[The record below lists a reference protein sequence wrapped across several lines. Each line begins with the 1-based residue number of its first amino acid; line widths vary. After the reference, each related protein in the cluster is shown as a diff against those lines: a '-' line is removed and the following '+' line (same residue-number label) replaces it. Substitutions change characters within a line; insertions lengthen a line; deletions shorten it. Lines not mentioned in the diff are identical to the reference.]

1 MNFTNKDYKN
11 KAKEILQRKK
21 PNLDNSITNEDAF
34 LILIHNL
41 DIKKIDNLCNKL
53 AEELKISIDE
63 AYYLTQNTSD
73 EKIKKDILRIA
84 LDIILNK
91 DTLGTEKVNG
101 FNTSEFINHSIYEAI
116 FSYELATLIGINNN
130 YAFNYALL
138 HDYGRKYTHKFDH
151 VTIGFEKLYDLGL
164 YDLSKASLSHSFIN
178 GGKYCC
184 NDGAKEGF
192 KVDYNGKESYRDEE
206 DYDDIYDV
214 LSTSHYNQY
223 DEILNIADLI
233 ATSYGIVSPEER
245 INDIAKRRNSL
256 DTKPN
261 RKYFLASYANLL
273 IDYLYLIGY
282 PIKLTKINFN
292 TLGLNEIKKEFARI
306 SSIFYYFYLSKKT
319 ALDIEYK
326 YEKKEKKRK

>member
-1 MNFTNKDYKN
+1 MNFSNKNYKN

-21 PNLDNSITNEDAF
+21 PNLDNNITNEDAF

-41 DIKKIDNLCNKL
+41 DINKLDNLCNKL
-53 AEELKISIDE
+53 AEELGISINE
-63 AYYLTQNTSD
+63 AYQITQNTND
-73 EKIKKDILRIA
+73 QKLKKDTLRIA
-84 LDIILNK
+84 LDIILNNG
-91 DTLGTEKVNG
+91 TLGTEKING

-151 VTIGFEKLYDLGL
+151 IIIGFEKLYDLGL

-184 NDGAKEGF
+184 NDSAKKGF
-192 KVDYNGKESYRDEE
+192 KVDSHGKESYASEE

-223 DEILNIADLI
+223 DEILNIADLM

-273 IDYLYLIGY
+273 IDYLYLMDY

-292 TLGLNEIKKEFARI
+292 TLNLDEIKKEFTRI
-306 SSIFYYFYLSKKT
+306 SSIFYYFYIGQKT
-319 ALDIEYK
+319 TLDINYK
-326 YEKKEKKRK
+326 QEQEEKKRK